1 MSGTSLLRALG
12 QEPSNVT
19 SNHPILDT
27 IDHVQQCL
35 GYSMSHCAGLE
46 RFFSNRSLYQLITD
60 KAGEIDHEVS
70 LVFHGKQFSHAFF
83 GSSTSSVAMLL

>member
-1 MSGTSLLRALG
+1 VSGTNLLNALG

-19 SNHPILDT
+19 FDHPVLDT

-35 GYSMSHCAGLE
+35 AYSMHHCAGLE

-60 KAGEIDHEVS
+60 KAAEIDHEVS
-70 LVFHGKQFSHAFF
+70 FTFHMTA
-83 GSSTSSVAMLL
+83 